1 MYTIFTGAA
10 PMDSRSIKEARQQF
24 AKLVDS
30 AVRGR
35 TVAIRRHG
43 KVVAQ
48 IGPASSAKRP
58 RLPDLTAFRASLG
71 KRARKSVATIRQ
83 LRDQERY

>member
-1 MYTIFTGAA
+1 MYTRFAEAA
-10 PMDSRSIKEARQQF
+10 PMESRSVKEARQQF

-35 TVAIRRHG
+35 AVAIMRHG

-48 IGPASSAKRP
+48 IAPAPSAKRP
-58 RLPDLTAFRASLG
+58 HLPDLAAFRTSLG
-71 KRARKSVATIRQ
+71 KPAKKSPAAIRQ
-83 LRDQERY
+83 LRDRERY